1 MSTQLQLTN
10 ISYRIIIIC
19 FFLLLSNYSTY
30 VSVIFFLCLFFV
42 VLIFC
47 FLFCVFCVLVLFRVL
62 LLLLCCLF
70 PIFVQVYRVEIKLQE
85 INIIS
90 IFFSSHCI
98 CVLCGSQNKQPL
110 FPYTTLTDW
119 FLKQRRS
126 VFTARYG
133 LGVYIKFS
141 SIFVSE
147 VLGRYPSVTIHLLY
161 STLQC
166 VSIILYTNSLFTNTT
181 VTKTTSECFSRQ
193 KLQKNQLDV
202 SMQTFTSRV
211 HNLLSWHKLYPG
223 NIHMRV
229 NTPTETEMIIR
240 KS

>member
-1 MSTQLQLTN
+1 MLN
-10 ISYRIIIIC
+10 EK
-19 FFLLLSNYSTY
+19 
-30 VSVIFFLCLFFV
+30 VH
-42 VLIFC
+42 
-47 FLFCVFCVLVLFRVL
+47 VLVFYQL
-62 LLLLCCLF
+62 L
-70 PIFVQVYRVEIKLQE
+70 
-85 INIIS
+85 
-90 IFFSSHCI
+90 
-98 CVLCGSQNKQPL
+98 
-110 FPYTTLTDW
+110 
-119 FLKQRRS
+119 RRS
-126 VFTARYG
+126 VFTVRYG

-147 VLGRYPSVTIHLLY
+147 VLRRYPSVTIHLLY